1 MYSSLSLPSLSS
13 LSPPL
18 SPSSLLLSSP
28 HNRCFLRS
36 PPVEDLKD
44 EERRRGREGEG
55 RGGGGRGG
63 GKDSRITGM
72 SVEDRIGEETS
83 NVEKD
88 DLMRR
93 REKREREKC
102 VVRMKRRIELRDGR
116 KD

>member
-1 MYSSLSLPSLSS
+1 MKYGGTPSVFQSLSPLSS
-13 LSPPL
+13 LPF
-18 SPSSLLLSSP
+18 LLSSP

-44 EERRRGREGEG
+44 EERRRGRGRERD
-55 RGGGGRGG
+55 RGGGE
-63 GKDSRITGM
+63 DSHITGM

-93 REKREREKC
+93 REKREREREKC